1 MIGTLPS
8 EPVNTLGLRF
18 ARWREPLQSFIV
30 GQPSVQILNLI
41 TGFFLLRWLDVEQF
55 AMFGIAF
62 AFQSTVTQLS
72 DLGFSGSIIALAGD
86 RVQDPTVLGGFLR
99 SARHWRFK
107 VQSGMLVLAAVAFP
121 LITWGQDWGAMTKA
135 LIFGAIALGVLFQGW
150 SMYGAPLLAH
160 RALSAYYRPQIWAAL
175 LRLVFC
181 AGLWGVGWLNAWAA
195 SLLAALALGYCGMAY
210 RRSSATYIVEPAAS
224 EPERNAA
231 MLRYL
236 APLIPGV
243 AFTALQG
250 QIQMGVIAVLG
261 STQNIAEVSAL
272 GRLSQLFV
280 LFGAFVTVF
289 VQPYVARLARTLL
302 LRRYLQIV
310 AASSVFCFGL
320 IGLGW
325 VCPQVFLWF
334 LGPNYS
340 ELGVETT
347 LTLVIGCINAMGGVL
362 FAMHAARSW
371 LFWWSPFVYIPVM
384 LITQIVCIL
393 LMDLS
398 STLSVVWFGIISSM
412 VSVAVQMS
420 VGIYGFHLKTSS
432 RHSTGSTPI

>member
-107 VQSGMLVLAAVAFP
+107 VQSGVLVLAAVAFP

-181 AGLWGVGWLNAWAA
+181 AGLWGMGWLNAWAA

-280 LFGAFVTVF
+280 LFGAFTTVF
-289 VQPYVARLARTLL
+289 VQPYVARLPAALL
-302 LRRYLQIV
+302 LRRYLQILV
-310 AASSVFCFGL
+310 SSVFICALLVG
-320 IGLGW
+320 IGW
-325 VCPQVFLWF
+325 MFPRAFLWL
-334 LGPNYS
+334 LGPNYADLEQEVILS
-340 ELGVETT
+340 
-347 LTLVIGCINAMGGVL
+347 LVTGCIGSVGGVL
-362 FAMHAARSW
+362 YVMHAARAW
-371 LFWWSPFVYIPVM
+371 LFWWASVVYISSM
-384 LITQIVCIL
+384 LGTQVVCISF
-393 LMDLS
+393 MDLS
-398 STLSVVWFGIISSM
+398 QTLPVIWFGLITTL
-412 VSVAVQMS
+412 VALLNQTLL
-420 VGIYGFHLKTSS
+420 GFYGFVVKSK
-432 RHSTGSTPI
+432 PVN

>member
-1 MIGTLPS
+1 MMLQGS
-8 EPVNTLGLRF
+8 RF
-18 ARWREPLQSFIV
+18 SHWRAPLQSFLV
-30 GQPSVQILNLI
+30 GQPAVQFLNLL
-41 TGFFLLRWLDVEQF
+41 TGFLLLRWLDVEQF

-62 AFQSTVTQLS
+62 AFQSTITQLS

-86 RVQDPTVLGGFLR
+86 RAHDPAILGGFLR
-99 SARHWRFK
+99 SARHWRLK
-107 VQSGMLVLAAVAFP
+107 LQSGVLVLAAVAFP

-135 LIFGAIALGVLFQGW
+135 LLFGSIALGVLFQGW

-175 LRLVFC
+175 LRLAFC
-181 AGLWGVGWLNAWAA
+181 AVLWFMGWLNAWAA
-195 SLLAALALGYCGMAY
+195 SLLGALALGYCGLAY
-210 RRSSATYIVEPAAS
+210 RHSSAAYIAEPAKSQPA
-224 EPERNAA
+224 RNAA

-261 STQNIAEVSAL
+261 STQNIAEVGAL

-289 VQPYVARLARTLL
+289 VQPYVARVARILL

-310 AASSVFCFGL
+310 AASSLFCLGL
-320 IGLGW
+320 IAFGW
-325 VCPQVFLWF
+325 AFPQVFLWF
-334 LGPNYS
+334 LGPNYA
-340 ELGVETT
+340 ELGVEAK
-347 LTLVIGCINAMGGVL
+347 LTLVAGCINAMGGVL

-371 LFWWSPFVYIPVM
+371 LFWWSPIVYIPVM

-393 LMDLS
+393 QMDLS
-398 STLSVVWFGIISSM
+398 STLSVVWFGIFISV
-412 VSVAVQMS
+412 VSVAIQVT
-420 VGIYGFHLKTSS
+420 VGIYGFHLKLAS
-432 RHSTGSTPI
+432 RQPAVSTQI